1 MVKANKLT
9 QLQATRLK
17 EPGLHGDGAGLWLK
31 VTEGGS
37 KSWILRYAFNGR
49 ERWTGLGPY
58 PEVSLADARDKAMD
72 WRRQVR
78 QGIDPMQAKHQAAAV
93 ARAEQAKTITFDS
106 CAERYIE
113 SHRSGWKNAKHADQ
127 WTNTLQTYAA
137 PIIGKMDVALIETAH
152 SMRVLEPVWHT
163 KAETASRLRGR
174 LEAVLD
180 WATVHRYRTGGNPA
194 RWKGHLD
201 NLLAAPAQIQK
212 IASHK
217 AVPYKD
223 MAQFMADLRTRE
235 GLAARA
241 LEFAILCAARSGEV
255 RGALWSE
262 INREKAIWTIPAERM
277 KAGKEHRV
285 PLCASALSLLSSLPK
300 IDGSPYLFA
309 GQRKNK
315 PLSNQAM
322 TMTLRRMGRG
332 DLTVHGFRSTFRDWA
347 AEQTSYSREVCELS
361 LAHKIADGAEA
372 AYWRSDIFEKR
383 SRLMSDW
390 AQYANG
396 QSAEILRLVV

>member
-58 PEVSLADARDKAMD
+58 PEVSLADARDKAMA

-78 QGIDPMQAKHQAAAV
+78 QGIDPMQVKHQAAAV

-152 SMRVLEPVWHT
+152 IMRCLNPCGTPRQKPPRACGAVWKLCSIGPPCT
-163 KAETASRLRGR
+163 GTARET
-174 LEAVLD
+174 
-180 WATVHRYRTGGNPA
+180 TP
-194 RWKGHLD
+194 
-201 NLLAAPAQIQK
+201 P
-212 IASHK
+212 
-217 AVPYKD
+217 
-223 MAQFMADLRTRE
+223 
-235 GLAARA
+235 
-241 LEFAILCAARSGEV
+241 
-255 RGALWSE
+255 
-262 INREKAIWTIPAERM
+262 
-277 KAGKEHRV
+277 AGKATSTHCCLHA
-285 PLCASALSLLSSLPK
+285 PKLPNQSTSLHC
-300 IDGSPYLFA
+300 
-309 GQRKNK
+309 
-315 PLSNQAM
+315 
-322 TMTLRRMGRG
+322 
-332 DLTVHGFRSTFRDWA
+332 HGAT
-347 AEQTSYSREVCELS
+347 
-361 LAHKIADGAEA
+361 
-372 AYWRSDIFEKR
+372 
-383 SRLMSDW
+383 
-390 AQYANG
+390 
-396 QSAEILRLVV
+396 

>member
-58 PEVSLADARDKAMD
+58 PEVSLADARDKAMT

-78 QGIDPMQAKHQAAAV
+78 QGIDPMQVKHQAAAV

-137 PIIGKMDVALIETAH
+137 PVIGKMDVALIETAH
-152 SMRVLEPVWHT
+152 IMRVLEPVWHT

-180 WATVHRYRTGGNPA
+180 WATVHRYRTGDNPA

-201 NLLAAPAQIQK
+201 ALLPARSKVSKSKHFAALPWR
-212 IASHK
+212 
-217 AVPYKD
+217 D
-223 MAQFMADLRTRE
+223 MKPFMAELRQQS
-235 GLAARA
+235 GIGALA
-241 LEFAILCAARSGEV
+241 LQFTILTAARSGEV
-255 RGALWSE
+255 RGMAWYEVDFEHKLW
-262 INREKAIWTIPAERM
+262 TVPGERM

-285 PLCASALSLLSSLPK
+285 PLSDAAMQLLESLKDTKLADTDIVFPSTR
-300 IDGSPYLFA
+300 DH
-309 GQRKNK
+309 K
-315 PLSNQAM
+315 PLSDM
-322 TMTLRRMGRG
+322 TLTAVLRRMKR
-332 DLTVHGFRSTFRDWA
+332 DDITVHGFRSSFRDWA
-347 AEQTSYSREVCELS
+347 AEATDYPQEMAEMA
-361 LAHKIADGAEA
+361 LAHIVGNKVEA
-372 AYWRSDIFEKR
+372 AYRRGDMLEKR
-383 SRLMSDW
+383 RAMMQAW
-390 AQYANG
+390 ADH
-396 QSAEILRLVV
+396 SL